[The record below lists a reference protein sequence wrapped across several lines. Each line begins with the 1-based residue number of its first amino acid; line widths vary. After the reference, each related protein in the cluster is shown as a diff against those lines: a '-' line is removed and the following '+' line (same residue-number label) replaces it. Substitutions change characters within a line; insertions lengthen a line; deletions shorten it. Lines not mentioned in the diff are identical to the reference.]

1 MKAAAGNLKKVSL
14 ELGGKSPAI
23 VFPDA
28 DLDRAIPGTA
38 MGIFFN
44 QGQTCCAGSRLFAHK
59 KVFDQMVEGISNV
72 AKSIKLGPG
81 LDPETQMGPLVSE
94 EQFARVT
101 GYIEVRQEG
110 GRQDQDRRHQGRQ
123 RRRVFRDA
131 NRDHRYK
138 AEYEGRA

>member
-1 MKAAAGNLKKVSL
+1 MAKPPAPRSR
-14 ELGGKSPAI
+14 PAI

-59 KVFDQMVEGISNV
+59 KVFDQMVEGMSNV

-81 LDPETQMGPLVSE
+81 LDPEL
-94 EQFARVT
+94 RW
-101 GYIEVRQEG
+101 VRWCW
-110 GRQDQDRRHQGRQ
+110 
-123 RRRVFRDA
+123 
-131 NRDHRYK
+131 K
-138 AEYEGRA
+138 SSSRA